1 MPTPSKPS
9 GYSTVSPYLIVA
21 GAQQVVD
28 FLRQAFD
35 GRELRRFER
44 FDGTVMHTEVRIGDS
59 VVMLADAAEGW
70 PPAPAHL
77 HVYVEDVDA
86 SYRRALEAGAE
97 PIQAPQR
104 KAGETDRRGGG
115 RVPPGNSRW
124 IATQVG

>member
-104 KAGETDRRGGG
+104 KAGETDRRGGVG
-115 RVPPGNSRW
+115 GPAGKNWW